1 MHAASRA
8 AQRILPVLVLAIS
21 VVSVPMMM
29 AAPTGMRRLD
39 ALGEE
44 KRRVDLEVSRLS
56 DQIRRLRS
64 EVSKIKD
71 DPAKVEQVARDQLGL
86 VRQTELVFQFGP

>member
-1 MHAASRA
+1 MHRF
-8 AQRILPVLVLAIS
+8 AQIAERVLPITVLAIS
-21 VVSVPMMM
+21 AVSVPFMV
-29 AAPTGMRRLD
+29 AAPSGLRRLE

-44 KRRVDLEVSRLS
+44 KRRVDLEISRLS

-64 EVSKIKD
+64 EVTRIKD

-86 VRQTELVFQFGP
+86 VRQTEIVFQFGP